1 MTALPAPAI
10 VVIDAQNYMVG
21 PPPGAEGPYPSACGE
36 PAYEALRRLA
46 PLLEVARARGVPIVY
61 TRFIMRR
68 DGATMGTY
76 GRKRDLL
83 DIDGWAIEGTAGAE
97 IHSLVAPQPRDLV
110 LTKHKPSAFFG
121 TPLMS
126 LLIDRGV
133 RTLVHAGGSTANCV
147 RASVV
152 DSFSYGFRTVV
163 ASDCVFDRFD
173 VSHRQAL
180 LDMERHFAH
189 GMSAAELIEALD
201 SDSLT
206 SHSVKTRIG
215 Q

>member
-1 MTALPAPAI
+1 VTALPAPAI

-36 PAYEALRRLA
+36 QAAAALRRLA
-46 PLLEVARARGVPIVY
+46 PLLEAARARGVPVVY
-61 TRFIMRR
+61 TRFVMRR
-68 DGATMGTY
+68 DGATMGVY

-83 DIDGWAIEGTAGAE
+83 DIDGWAIEGTTGAE
-97 IHSLVAPQPRDLV
+97 IHALVAPQPQDLV

-133 RTLVHAGGSTANCV
+133 RTVIHAGGSTANCV

-152 DSFSYGFRTVV
+152 DSYSYGFRTVV

-180 LDMERHFAH
+180 VDMERHFA
-189 GMSAAELIEALD
+189 AAAPAQALVEALP
-201 SDSLT
+201 SEPLT
-206 SHSVKTRIG
+206 SHSVKTRIS

>member
-21 PPPGAEGPYPSACGE
+21 PPPGATGPYPSACE
-36 PAYEALRRLA
+36 HAPAALRRLA
-46 PLLEVARARGVPIVY
+46 PLLEVARRRGVPVIY
-61 TRFIMRR
+61 TQFVMRR

-83 DIDGWAIEGTAGAE
+83 DIDGWAIEGTTGAE
-97 IHSLVAPQPRDLV
+97 IHALVSPRSEDLV

-121 TPLMS
+121 TPLIS

-133 RTLVHAGGSTANCV
+133 RTVIHAGGSTANCV

-152 DSFSYGFRTVV
+152 DSFSYGFRTIV
-163 ASDCVFDRFD
+163 ARDCVFDRFD

-180 LDMERHFAH
+180 TDMERHFAS
-189 GMSAAELIEALD
+189 GMTAAQVIQALGD
-201 SDSLT
+201 DPLT
-206 SHSVKTRIG
+206 SHSVKCRVS